1 MHESKT
7 EETPKMKKTTV
18 WLAAFCA
25 CALLLSVVAVS
36 AIPQAPANVSGTWTI
51 TMAPMAPP
59 AGGGG
64 GGNGGGGGQG
74 RGPGGPQTIT
84 FKQDGAKLIGTM
96 AGRGGDI
103 SFEGTVTGNSA
114 TWTVKR
120 PGRGDGAPDI
130 ITIYKADVNGDDMK
144 GTAVTGDR
152 PPRDFTATRG
162 K

>member
-1 MHESKT
+1 
-7 EETPKMKKTTV
+7 MKKTTL
-18 WLAAFCA
+18 WLAAVCA
-25 CALLLSVVAVS
+25 CALLISVVAVS

-64 GGNGGGGGQG
+64 GGNGGGGGGQG
-74 RGPGGPQTIT
+74 RGGGPQTIT

-114 TWTVKR
+114 TWTIKR

-130 ITIYKADVNGDDMK
+130 ITIYKADVNGDAMK

-162 K
+162 Q

>member
-1 MHESKT
+1 
-7 EETPKMKKTTV
+7 MKKTSV

-36 AIPQAPANVSGTWTI
+36 AMPQAPANVAGAWTI

-64 GGNGGGGGQG
+64 GGNGGG
-74 RGPGGPQTIT
+74 RGPQGPIVMT
-84 FKQDGAKLIGTM
+84 FKQDGSKLSGSM
-96 AGRGGDI
+96 PGRNGGPDTT
-103 SFEGTVTGNSA
+103 FEGTVTA
-114 TWTVKR
+114 KDVTWTIKR
-120 PGRGDGAPDI
+120 AGRNEGDPQI
-130 ITIYKADVNGDDMK
+130 VTVYKATVDGDNMK
-144 GTAVTGDR
+144 GTATTGER